1 MRDGKYLERI
11 AQDIAARATTIVL
24 NNQTVPIRSINRK
37 GATVTVRTE
46 SVKGIARVSSLKLYD
61 EAGGLIAERK
71 TDVPVSEGQR
81 LEFRFDFAI
90 REGAR

>member
-1 MRDGKYLERI
+1 M
-11 AQDIAARATTIVL
+11 
-24 NNQTVPIRSINRK
+24 
-37 GATVTVRTE
+37 RTE